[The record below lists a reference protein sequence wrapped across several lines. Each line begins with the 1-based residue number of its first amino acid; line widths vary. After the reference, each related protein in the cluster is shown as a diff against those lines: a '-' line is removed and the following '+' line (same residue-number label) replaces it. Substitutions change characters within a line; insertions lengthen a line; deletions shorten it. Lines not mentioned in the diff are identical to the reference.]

1 MTRLKLCL
9 AITTALLVAT
19 ASWAQQSTPSPNGA
33 GSFQNLAPG
42 EQKIGR
48 ALFLAQQ
55 PTATGPAPLSLN
67 QIAALKEHDGWGN
80 VFKQMQA
87 QGLIHSK
94 NLGQVVSGYEHHLH
108 AGRAERGGTMV
119 VTKGTGRTS
128 VAGSVHDGGAAD
140 RRGASDAATGEGS
153 SRGSAGS
160 VTDHD
165 DTITVANASGG
176 THGSS
181 NAGGSSTHGGATA
194 HSH

>member
-87 QGLIHSK
+87 KGLIHSK
-94 NLGQVVSGYEHHLH
+94 NL
-108 AGRAERGGTMV
+108 
-119 VTKGTGRTS
+119 GRTS
-128 VAGSVHDGGAAD
+128 VAGSVHDGSAAD

-153 SRGSAGS
+153 SRGGAGS